1 MEKSSSCK
9 ISNIRLVFN
18 LTIGVVAVS
27 CGAVF
32 VRCAQAES
40 MPTIAIAAWRMIFA
54 SAVLLPYSFAARRSE
69 LLSVTRKELALMA
82 GAGIFLGLHFAAW
95 ISSLGFTSVSSSVVL
110 VSMGPVF
117 VALGSWIFLR
127 ERPARATI
135 IGLVLAAAGSVI
147 VAWGDF
153 GRSHHQLT
161 GDLLALAGA
170 VFVAGYLLIGR
181 KVRAGRSLI
190 AYIAPVYG
198 IAMLTLLAVAAVSG
212 GPLRGFSLP
221 AYGWALA
228 LGLVP
233 QLIGHST
240 FNWALARLSATFVAL
255 ITLAEPIGSSLL
267 ARAVLH
273 EAITLQTALGALPI
287 LAGIYIASRKELTG
301 RFT

>member
-1 MEKSSSCK
+1 MQNKR
-9 ISNIRLVFN
+9 ISNVRLLLS
-18 LTIGVVAVS
+18 LTIGVIAVS
-27 CGAVF
+27 CAAVF
-32 VRCAQAES
+32 VRFAQGQG

-54 SAVLLPYSFAARRSE
+54 CAVLLPYSFATCRKEMCSVPRR
-69 LLSVTRKELALMA
+69 ELALMA
-82 GAGIFLGLHFAAW
+82 CAGVFLGLHFAAW
-95 ISSLGFTSVSSSVVL
+95 ISSLGFTSVASSVVL
-110 VSMGPVF
+110 VSMGPLF
-117 VALGSWIFLR
+117 VGFGSWVFLR

-135 IGLVLAAAGSVI
+135 LGLVLAAVGSVI
-147 VAWGDF
+147 IGWGDF
-153 GRSHHQLT
+153 GRGHHRLL

-181 KVRAGRSLI
+181 KVRRGRSLI

-198 IAMLTLLAVAAVSG
+198 IAMLTLLVVAAVSG
-212 GPLRGFSLP
+212 RPLSGFSLP

-240 FNWALARLSATFVAL
+240 LNWALARLSATFVAV

-267 ARAVLH
+267 ARLVLH
-273 EAITLQTALGALPI
+273 EAISVQTALGAIPI
-287 LAGIYIASRKELTG
+287 LAGIYIASRKELAG

>member
-1 MEKSSSCK
+1 MQDKK
-9 ISNIRLVFN
+9 NSNVRLVFN
-18 LTIGVVAVS
+18 LTIGIVAVS

-32 VRCAQAES
+32 VRCAQADG

-54 SAVLLPYSFAARRSE
+54 SAVLLPYSFATRRIELCSIPRRE
-69 LLSVTRKELALMA
+69 LLLMA
-82 GAGIFLGLHFAAW
+82 CAGIFLGLHFAAW

-127 ERPARATI
+127 ERPARATF

-147 VAWGDF
+147 VSWGDF
-153 GRSHHQLT
+153 GRGHHQLL
-161 GDLLALAGA
+161 GDFLALTGA

-181 KVRAGRSLI
+181 KVRANRSLI

-212 GPLRGFSLP
+212 SPLTGFSLP

-240 FNWALARLSATFVAL
+240 LNWALARLSATFVAL

-287 LAGIYIASRKELTG
+287 LAGIYIASRKELAG